1 MNKMK
6 IKKSEK
12 QVNKFTYAFKSG
24 KWLWE
29 VHSVNRGKNKSIPK
43 HYLQIRTQFHTKR
56 ICNCLSGNILE
67 VQCWLKTHL
76 YQLYTSV
83 ATRNINWPH
92 IWRSVKHHIDFGY
105 LYKLHTRKTSNT
117 PSRIKFPVDIMYIKA
132 LYFCIYYIRPYFSFL
147 LLFPAHNI

>member
-1 MNKMK
+1 MYVNTHRQNKK
-6 IKKSEK
+6 
-12 QVNKFTYAFKSG
+12 NY
-24 KWLWE
+24 
-29 VHSVNRGKNKSIPK
+29 RGKNKSIPK

-76 YQLYTSV
+76 YELYTSV

-105 LYKLHTRKTSNT
+105 LYKLHTHKTSNT

-132 LYFCIYYIRPYFSFL
+132 LCFCIYYIRPYFSFL